1 MTALLKLTVTA
12 LSHCSLTGRLWTT
25 DGPGPSTAQV
35 LSQSSQSSLPL
46 PLSLLSSRP
55 ATSTAQAANIMG
67 CLTGPA
73 AGGSDAGGGGGGGGG
88 GDSGA
93 RHVKG

>member
-1 MTALLKLTVTA
+1 MKYCSRFKLLLTVTALLKLTVTA

-46 PLSLLSSRP
+46 SLLSSRP
-55 ATSTAQAANIMG
+55 ATTPAQAANIMG
-67 CLTGPA
+67 CLTGA
-73 AGGSDAGGGGGGGGG
+73 AGGGGGGG
-88 GDSGA
+88 A